1 MSGDL
6 ETETLRAW
14 IDGGARGNPGPAG
27 WGVLL
32 EDPEGRPVRRCW
44 GFLDTA
50 TNNVA
55 EYNGL
60 ILALEHAL
68 ALGARGLTVHTDSE
82 LMQRQLTGVYKV
94 RQPHLRELFTEARS
108 LIARL
113 DAFDIKHVRREE
125 NREADRLAN
134 RAMDERGSGVEEG
147 DPDD

>member
-1 MSGDL
+1 MSG
-6 ETETLRAW
+6 EHETLRAW

-32 EDPEGRPVRRCW
+32 EDGRGRAVRRCW
-44 GFLDTA
+44 GFLDNA

-60 ILALEHAL
+60 ILALEQAL
-68 ALGARGLTVHTDSE
+68 ALGAHGLKVHTDSE

-94 RQPHLRELFTEARS
+94 RQPHLRELFTKARS

-113 DAFDIKHVRREE
+113 DAFDIEHVRREQ

-134 RAMDERGSGVEEG
+134 RAMDERASGVEEG
-147 DPDD
+147 GSP